1 MDATA
6 AHADLFV
13 HLRIVIGVVMGL
25 SITRLLTGVA
35 RFVQHPARQRLYLVH
50 FGWVLFLLLSI
61 VHFWWFEFGLSRIE
75 QWTFELYFFVIC
87 YAILFFFIATLL
99 FPDAMEEFSGH
110 ADYFHARQRWFYGFL
125 SCIFLVD
132 LVDTALKGMEHF
144 QSLGIEYPI
153 RQIIFFILSLIAI
166 AVRNRR
172 YHFTFVA
179 VGLIYQASWILR
191 QFEIW
196 S

>member
-1 MDATA
+1 
-6 AHADLFV
+6 
-13 HLRIVIGVVMGL
+13 
-25 SITRLLTGVA
+25 
-35 RFVQHPARQRLYLVH
+35 
-50 FGWVLFLLLSI
+50 
-61 VHFWWFEFGLSRIE
+61 
-75 QWTFELYFFVIC
+75 
-87 YAILFFFIATLL
+87 
-99 FPDAMEEFSGH
+99 
-110 ADYFHARQRWFYGFL
+110 
-125 SCIFLVD
+125 
-132 LVDTALKGMEHF
+132 MEHF